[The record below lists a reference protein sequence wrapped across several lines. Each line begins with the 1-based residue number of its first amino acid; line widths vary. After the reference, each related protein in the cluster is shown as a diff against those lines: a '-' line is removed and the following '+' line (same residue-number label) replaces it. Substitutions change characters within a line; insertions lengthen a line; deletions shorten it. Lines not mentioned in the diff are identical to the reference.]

1 MRSHQRQRA
10 ADHPRPQ
17 AAGASGR
24 GPRRVWWPSAL
35 LAALVVCLLLA
46 GCASGGSSESLKSP
60 TRIVTSPTPTA
71 TPTPPPPPSNL
82 ALPAAPP
89 LQATSAILVDPQ
101 RQTVLYARNA
111 DHQQPMASTTKI
123 MAAYVALTFG
133 SLDQRITIGA
143 DAAAMINGINS
154 VAGVV
159 RGETL
164 TLRELLYCLMLPS
177 GDDAAVAIADGIAG
191 SQAKFV
197 ALMNFEARLLG
208 LTHTHYTNPDG
219 LDDPNQH
226 HYTTARDLAVLTAR
240 VMALKD
246 FRDIVATPHITLPA
260 TTTHHQ
266 YDLTNTNKLLNV
278 YSYPGVVGIKT
289 GSTPAAGECLV
300 FMAHRASGD
309 LLGVVL
315 GDPYD
320 DARYTDARA
329 LLTWGFGFQQS
340 ITQLAHLSK

>member
-1 MRSHQRQRA
+1 MRSHQERRA
-10 ADHPRPQ
+10 AEPPGI
-17 AAGASGR
+17 GATSR
-24 GPRRVWWPSAL
+24 AWWLAPL
-35 LAALVVCLLLA
+35 LVCLLLA
-46 GCASGGSSESLKSP
+46 GCASGGGAESVTTP
-60 TRIVTSPTPTA
+60 RHIVPTA
-71 TPTPPPPPSNL
+71 TPTPTPPPKPPPSNL
-82 ALPAAPP
+82 ALPAAPA
-89 LQATSAILVDPQ
+89 LQASAAILVDPQ
-101 RQTVLYARNA
+101 RQLVLYARNA
-111 DHQQPMASTTKI
+111 DHEQPMASTTKI

-177 GDDAAVAIADGIAG
+177 GDDAAVAIADGVAG
-191 SQAKFV
+191 SQERFV
-197 ALMNFEARLLG
+197 ALMNFEAKVMG
-208 LTHTHYTNPDG
+208 LAHTRYTNPDG
-219 LDDPNQH
+219 LDDSNHH

-240 VMALKD
+240 AMSLKT
-246 FRDIVATPHITLPA
+246 FREIVSAAHITLPA
-260 TTTHHQ
+260 TATHHQ

-300 FMAHRASGD
+300 FMANRPSGS

-320 DARYTDARA
+320 EARYSDARA
-329 LLTWGFGFQQS
+329 LLDWGFGFQQA
-340 ITQLAHLSK
+340 ITRVAQLGR